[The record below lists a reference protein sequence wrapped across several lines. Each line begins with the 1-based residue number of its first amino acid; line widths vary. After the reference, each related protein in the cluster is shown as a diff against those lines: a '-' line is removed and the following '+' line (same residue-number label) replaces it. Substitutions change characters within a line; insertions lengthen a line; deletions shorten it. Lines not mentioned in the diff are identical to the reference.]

1 MSQNGLTNLRKLV
14 EPPHESKIASR
25 NRSAVVVRLPATH
38 KNEHRSEQQN
48 VARHVDRPADR
59 KESFE
64 HYRDAVCSLCE
75 RVVAMASNVSL
86 SEMRSRSRCKADV
99 AMARQIAMYLAHT
112 KFSILMTEV
121 GLHFCRDRTTVSYA
135 CAQIEDRR
143 DEFSFD
149 LMICQLEALLGEA
162 VEAISHSRAIVPQDC
177 SSSEIASPDSVSLLP
192 RLSLLEKGDDR

>member
-1 MSQNGLTNLRKLV
+1 MSQNGLTDLRKLV
-14 EPPHESKIASR
+14 EPPHNRKINCR
-25 NRSAVVVRLPATH
+25 DKSAVVVRLPARQKENHQMVQRHAT
-38 KNEHRSEQQN
+38 RN
-48 VARHVDRPADR
+48 VDLID
-59 KESFE
+59 SIE

-162 VEAISHSRAIVPQDC
+162 VEAIFHGKAIETQDHNTVQT
-177 SSSEIASPDSVSLLP
+177 ASIEPVSLLAQ
-192 RLSLLEKGDDR
+192 LSFLEKGEGK

>member
-1 MSQNGLTNLRKLV
+1 MSQNAMVCTRKTV
-14 EPPHESKIASR
+14 ETSIDDNIKQQNKSG
-25 NRSAVVVRLPATH
+25 VLVRLPAKRKIST
-38 KNEHRSEQQN
+38 RLEQEAGEQ
-48 VARHVDRPADR
+48 HADC
-59 KESFE
+59 KTSGEN
-64 HYRDAVCSLCE
+64 YRDAVCGLCE
-75 RVVAMASNVSL
+75 HVVSMALNVSL
-86 SEMRSRSRCKADV
+86 REMRSSSRCKADI

-162 VEAISHSRAIVPQDC
+162 LEAISHSRSLNGSDEVEAEKADTRNT
-177 SSSEIASPDSVSLLP
+177 SLLAQ
-192 RLSLLEKGDDR
+192 LSFLEKGKSK